1 MTYTV
6 INKEL
11 RGELVLTTVA
21 YLINNTQHVVEVFHS
36 VFGLTE
42 QGIIDKIEQQGIVE
56 QNRLEAIEQAKTLLE
71 NLEL

>member
-1 MTYTV
+1 MTYTI

-11 RGELVLTTVA
+11 RGDLVLTTVA
-21 YLINNTQHVVEVFHS
+21 YMINNTQHVVEVFHS

-56 QNRLEAIEQAKTLLE
+56 QNRLNAIEAAKTLLE

>member
-11 RGELVLTTVA
+11 RGDLALTTVA

-36 VFGLTE
+36 VFGITE

-56 QNRLEAIEQAKTLLE
+56 QNRLNAIEAAKTLLE